1 MGACGC
7 KSKVH
12 QSLHEYICNSFLLA
26 IESGRKGELEQLYF
40 RFMKPQ
46 DSGEEP
52 VFHVDD
58 TIIVL
63 QEVQLN
69 ALAYAFRA
77 GQCHAARFLIEEG
90 KASIRK
96 LYDTYGQIG
105 RTPMDILCEF
115 GFLDLVEYFFPVH
128 MRERDKEDKE
138 SMEGSGEEL
147 SIFSE
152 KINKKATTMKSE
164 ATLRIM
170 SPYQPSIHRACEHG
184 HIEVVKWL
192 HNQFHG
198 MLPPE
203 EFDINAIDEKAGENC
218 ALIAT
223 RCGDFPLVRYLHEE
237 CNADFFRLNRRRE
250 NAVQVAVTGSKRKT
264 DVSFLNIVKYLV
276 EIVGVDITYE
286 YEETLLICEDKALVY
301 YLESQLHRRDILV
314 TKSKVDLDNS
324 LTRNRPRRQL
334 SQRSQELD
342 QRCRHLGDHFQL
354 GELFPEALREE
365 EISSIPQLN
374 EVSGRLTPF

>member
-1 MGACGC
+1 MGVCGC
-7 KSKVH
+7 KSKVQ
-12 QSLHEYICNSFLLA
+12 QSLHDYICNSILIA

-40 RFMKPQ
+40 RFMQAQ
-46 DSGEEP
+46 DSDEEP
-52 VFHVDD
+52 IFHVDD

-77 GQCHAARFLIEEG
+77 GQCHAAKFLIEEG
-90 KASIRK
+90 RASIRK
-96 LYDTYGQIG
+96 LYDTYEQIG

-115 GFLDLVEYFFPVH
+115 GFLDLVQYFLPLH
-128 MRERDKEDKE
+128 MREKDREDKE
-138 SMEGSGEEL
+138 SMDGSGEEL

-170 SPYQPSIHRACEHG
+170 SPYQPSIHRACEHD
-184 HIEVVKWL
+184 HIEIVKLL
-192 HNQFHG
+192 HDQFHG
-198 MLPPE
+198 VPPPE
-203 EFDINAIDEKAGENC
+203 EFNINAVDDKAGENC
-218 ALIAT
+218 ALIAA
-223 RCGDFPLVRYLHEE
+223 RCGHFPMVRYLYEE
-237 CNADFFRLNRRRE
+237 CSADFFRLNRRRE
-250 NAVQVAVTGSKRKT
+250 NAVQVAVTGSKKKT
-264 DVSFLNIVKYLV
+264 ELSFLNVVKYLV
-276 EIVGVDITYE
+276 EIVGVDVAYE
-286 YEETLLICEDKALVY
+286 YEETLLICEDKAIIY
-301 YLESQLHRRDILV
+301 YLESQLHKRDILV

-342 QRCRHLGDHFQL
+342 QRCRHLGDNFQL

-365 EISSIPQLN
+365 EISSIPQLD
-374 EVSGRLTPF
+374 EVSGRVTPF